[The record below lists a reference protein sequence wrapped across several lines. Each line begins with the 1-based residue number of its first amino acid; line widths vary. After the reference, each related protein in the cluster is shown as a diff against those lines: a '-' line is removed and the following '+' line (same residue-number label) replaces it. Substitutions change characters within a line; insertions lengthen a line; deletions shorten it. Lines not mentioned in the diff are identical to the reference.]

1 MWRGRV
7 FNWGCQ
13 AEGRVCWAPR
23 DLLISLHSNSLK
35 NKLCR
40 FQFFVFFSRVLVE
53 MWTCRDFC
61 SPPSLATPLPRVTSK
76 RRSDQRQLKKNKI
89 PQRTGTLHTYIQLLP
104 VSTPRSLSHSE
115 NKSERW
121 RLMFPF
127 LFLSSPPRAQSCQT
141 LQHFNWFPF
150 FPPLVCVCSILV
162 RKPRDWISH

>member
-40 FQFFVFFSRVLVE
+40 LQFFFFFALVLVE

-61 SPPSLATPLPRVTSK
+61 SAPPLRHPFAESYFKAEKWSK
-76 RRSDQRQLKKNKI
+76 TVEKNKI

-104 VSTPRSLSHSE
+104 VSTPRSLSLRKQKRATPSDV
-115 NKSERW
+115 S
-121 RLMFPF
+121 LPF
-127 LFLSSPPRAQSCQT
+127 SLVSSSSTVLSDIATFQLISLFSPSY
-141 LQHFNWFPF
+141 
-150 FPPLVCVCSILV
+150 VCVLF
-162 RKPRDWISH
+162 